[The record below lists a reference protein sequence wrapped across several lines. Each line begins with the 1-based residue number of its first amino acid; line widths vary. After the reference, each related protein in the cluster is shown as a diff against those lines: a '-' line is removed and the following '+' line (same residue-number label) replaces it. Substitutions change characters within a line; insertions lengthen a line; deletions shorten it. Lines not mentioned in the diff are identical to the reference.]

1 MEEHTN
7 LAPLLLV
14 LFLAFIIPLALA
26 RFRRIPVVV
35 GEILAGM
42 LIGGSGLGWVSGDD
56 PVLGLL
62 SEIGFAFLMFLSGL
76 EIDFS
81 LLFRPAR
88 AGGKNGPGGLSIG
101 LLSFGAALALAAG
114 TGWAFYLTG
123 YVRDPWMMGLIL
135 STTSLGI
142 VVPVLKER
150 GLSMGRFGQAVLL
163 AALVADFSTMFL
175 ITLYVAIRSQGIT
188 VDILLIG
195 VLFLAVL
202 LVYRV
207 GAWQLRRPDIRKFIE
222 DLSGATTQV
231 KVRGAVAL
239 MLALVVLAETLG
251 VELILGA
258 FLAGA
263 VISLL
268 SGPEDHTLRHKLDGL
283 GFGFF
288 VPLFFIVVGL
298 RFDLQ
303 AFLSNPGSWLL
314 APLLLASALVIKFVS
329 SLFFRLSFSWR
340 ETFAAGA
347 LLSARLSL
355 IIAASAIGLRLN
367 AISEATNA
375 AIILVAALTAT
386 FAPLLFN
393 TLLPDEDE
401 ESPNCILVYGQSD
414 VAAKVV
420 RILRMHGE
428 EVVWTNPDLEDGK
441 RIEYGERIPEV
452 MVLNGNELVTRDGC
466 PGKALVALTS
476 SDDENLSASREAIA
490 AGVQN
495 VVALV
500 NEPTRL
506 PEYQQLG
513 VFAYLPAL
521 YQPTLLALL
530 ARNPDTFQLL
540 TSTADDQDLREIHLR
555 NPLHAGIP
563 VRQLG
568 LPGELLILSIG
579 RDGELIIPHGNT
591 RLELGDRLTMVGT
604 ITDLDEICQILESSA

>member
-1 MEEHTN
+1 METQVN
-7 LAPLLLV
+7 LVPLLLV

-26 RFRRIPVVV
+26 RFRRVPVVV

-42 LIGGSGLGWVSGDD
+42 LVGGSGLGWVSGDD
-56 PVLGLL
+56 PVLSLL
-62 SEIGFAFLMFLSGL
+62 SQIGFAFLMFLSGL

-81 LLFRPAR
+81 LLFRPSGR
-88 AGGKNGPGGLSIG
+88 GEKNGPGGLALG
-101 LLSFGAALALAAG
+101 LFSFSATLALAAT
-114 TGWAFYLTG
+114 TGWVFYRTG
-123 YVRDPWMMGLIL
+123 FVRDPWMMGLIL

-150 GLSMGRFGQAVLL
+150 GLSAGRFGQAVLL

-175 ITLYVAIRSQGIT
+175 ITLYVAVRSHGIT
-188 VDILLIG
+188 VDILFIG
-195 VLFLAVL
+195 VLFLVVL
-202 LVYRV
+202 LVYRL
-207 GAWQLRRPDIRKFIE
+207 GAWQLGRPNIRKFIE
-222 DLSGATTQV
+222 ELSGATTQV
-231 KVRGAVAL
+231 KVRGAVAF
-239 MLALVVLAETLG
+239 MIALVVLAESLG

-268 SGPEDHTLRHKLDGL
+268 SGPEDHALRHKLDGL

-288 VPLFFIVVGL
+288 IPLFFIVVGL
-298 RFDLQ
+298 RFDLE

-314 APLLLASALVIKFVS
+314 APLLLASALLIKVIA
-329 SLFFRLSFSWR
+329 SLVFRLSFSWR

-355 IIAASAIGLRLN
+355 IIAASAIGLRLD

-386 FAPLLFN
+386 AAPLLFN
-393 TLLPDEDE
+393 TLLPVERADT
-401 ESPNCILVYGQSD
+401 SKCILVFGKSD
-414 VAAKVV
+414 IAAQVV
-420 RILRMHGE
+420 RTLRMHGE
-428 EVVWTNPDLEDGK
+428 EVYWFTPNHEDEKRFEESGPDLEDAD
-441 RIEYGERIPEV
+441 RIRK
-452 MVLNGNELVTRDGC
+452 ELQAREDC
-466 PGKALVALTS
+466 PGKALVTLAS
-476 SDDENLSASREAIA
+476 SDDLNLSVSRAALA
-490 AGVQN
+490 AGIQN

-500 NEPTRL
+500 NEPARL
-506 PEYQQLG
+506 QEYQQMG
-513 VFAYLPAL
+513 VFAYLPSL

-540 TSTADDQDLREIHLR
+540 TSTTDDQDLREIHLR
-555 NPLHAGIP
+555 NPEHAGLP

-568 LPGELLILSIG
+568 LPEDLLILSIG
-579 RDGELIIPHGNT
+579 RNGELIIPHGNT

-604 ITDLDEICQILESSA
+604 IATLDEICQILESST